1 MNTARLRV
9 GPIFALICCIALWL
23 YKAPNATAEETPVP
37 QHLVQ
42 QFHAAIIDIM
52 QQGASLSF
60 EQRVDRLN
68 PVFAET
74 FDMRVFAYRTVG
86 ALIWK
91 ELSDDQKNTFVETYT
106 RFLVASY
113 ADKFDSYSGQIFEFL
128 STKDALKGTVY
139 VKTQIVRSGKEPVML
154 DYLVGARDGKHGI
167 IDVFFDNASETSR
180 RLSEFKSIYYNSG
193 YDALISSLEAKT
205 GQMAS
210 KVGPSSPNGVSE
222 TN

>member
-1 MNTARLRV
+1 MNTARFSV
-9 GPIFALICCIALWL
+9 GPILALIFCIALGL
-23 YKAPNATAEETPVP
+23 HKAPAAAEETPVP
-37 QHLVQ
+37 QQLVQ

-52 QQGASLSF
+52 QQGPSLSF
-60 EQRVDRLN
+60 EKRVERLN

-74 FDMRVFAYRTVG
+74 FDMRVFSARTVG
-86 ALIWK
+86 VKIWS
-91 ELSDDQKNTFVETYT
+91 ELTDEQKDEYVETYS
-106 RFLVASY
+106 RFLIASY

-128 STKDALKGTVY
+128 SMEDAPKNTVY
-139 VKTQIVRSGKEPVML
+139 VKTQIVRPKKGPILVNYLIGSRNGKQGV
-154 DYLVGARDGKHGI
+154 

-205 GQMAS
+205 IRMAT
-210 KVGPSSPNGVSE
+210 KVGTSSPNSDSQ